1 MRWRVACVVLGLAF
15 CVTPTAA
22 AKFRTSLAV
31 SDRTPRVGQPI
42 TVLLHAD
49 RELSHDLNLV
59 AVAPG
64 AAWYDV
70 VGRLT
75 GQSSFVNARIPSD
88 GFGVPMT
95 RTTMG
100 RWRAT
105 VSFPRPGRWQLV
117 VPVPSTIAVGL
128 GPLVVETVLVRRH

>member
-1 MRWRVACVVLGLAF
+1 VRWRVACVVLGLAF

-49 RELSHDLNLV
+49 RELSHDLKLV

-64 AAWYDV
+64 APGMTLSGAS
-70 VGRLT
+70 RASRA
-75 GQSSFVNARIPSD
+75 SSTHAFP
-88 GFGVPMT
+88 
-95 RTTMG
+95 
-100 RWRAT
+100 AT
-105 VSFPRPGRWQLV
+105 VSAFP
-117 VPVPSTIAVGL
+117 
-128 GPLVVETVLVRRH
+128 